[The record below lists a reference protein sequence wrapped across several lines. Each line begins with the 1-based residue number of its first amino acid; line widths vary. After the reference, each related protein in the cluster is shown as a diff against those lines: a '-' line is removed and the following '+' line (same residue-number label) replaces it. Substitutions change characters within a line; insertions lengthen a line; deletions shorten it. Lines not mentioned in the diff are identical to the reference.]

1 MAIGKDG
8 NWVNADRPL
17 DESNYM
23 SISEWCAWTTR
34 VAAELL
40 DKGGSDQLD
49 MLRIKVQILS
59 READQLMTDFNEQL
73 VESHQS
79 LVADGKIT
87 EEELAGVS
95 LEVNRNGEGT
105 DEWNARSASGENTRD
120 AKLRIE
126 GKDKRK

>member
-17 DESNYM
+17 DDSNYM
-23 SISEWCAWTTR
+23 SIAEWCAWTTR

-40 DKGGSDQLD
+40 DKGASDQLD
-49 MLRIKVQILS
+49 ILRIKVQILS
-59 READQLMTDFNEQL
+59 RETDQLLTDFNEQL
-73 VESHQS
+73 
-79 LVADGKIT
+79 LRDGKIT
-87 EEELAGVS
+87 EEELAAA
-95 LEVNRNGEGT
+95 LEQNRNGEGT

-126 GKDKRK
+126 ER